1 MKRPITLAAL
11 VLAVASS
18 SALAAPLSYKIDT
31 AHSEVS
37 FRVRHFFSKTPGKFT
52 DYSGTVQYDD
62 KNLAASSVDVTIQAA
77 SINTNHEKRD
87 ADLKS
92 ANFFEVEKYP
102 TLTFKST
109 KIVPG
114 AENKFKIEGNLTIR
128 DVTKPV
134 VLDAEFLGAAPVA
147 IGGRDLGTRAGFAA
161 TTTINRKDY
170 GIIWNRNLD
179 QGGTLLGD
187 DVEITLAMELMP
199 DKPAGDAKPAAAKPG
214 ETKPGDAKTAEAKP
228 ADPKPGEKK

>member
-1 MKRPITLAAL
+1 MKRMLSLAAIAL
-11 VLAVASS
+11 VSFSS
-18 SALAAPLSYKIDT
+18 FALAAPVPYKIDPS
-31 AHSEVS
+31 HSEVS

-52 DYSGTVQYDD
+52 DYAGKVLYDD

-87 ADLKS
+87 ADLRS

-109 KIVPG
+109 KVVPG
-114 AENKFKIEGNLTIR
+114 TDNTFKMEGDLTMHG
-128 DVTKPV
+128 VTEPV
-134 VLDAEFLGAAPVA
+134 VLDATFLGAAPVA
-147 IGGRDLGTRAGFAA
+147 IGGRDMGTRAGFEA
-161 TTTINRKDY
+161 TTTINRKDF

-187 DVEITLAMELMP
+187 DVQITLAVELVP
-199 DKPAGDAKPAAAKPG
+199 DVATTTAADAKPAATP
-214 ETKPGDAKTAEAKP
+214 AKP
-228 ADPKPGEKK
+228 AETKTETKK